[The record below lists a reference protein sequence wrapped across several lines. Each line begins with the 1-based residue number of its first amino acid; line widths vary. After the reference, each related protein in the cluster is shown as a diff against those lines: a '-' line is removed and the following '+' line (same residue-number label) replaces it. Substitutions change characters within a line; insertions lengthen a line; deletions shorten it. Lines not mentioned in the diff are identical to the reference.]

1 MPGHRIFPVLI
12 QRSFASFPIV
22 FGQHYGFTLSQ
33 EGIAFVAIAIGGILG
48 CIIYV
53 SYQYLHVVPYTLRN
67 GRTHEKRLESALIA
81 SFVLTAAL
89 FAYGWTAESKPFCMY
104 TIEFAEC

>member
-1 MPGHRIFPVLI
+1 MPGHRIFLKLI
-12 QRSFASFPIV
+12 HHSFASLPIV

-53 SYQYLHVVPYTLRN
+53 TYQYLHVVPYTLKN
-67 GRTHEKRLESALIA
+67 SCSHEKRLESALIA

-89 FAYGWTAESKPFCMY
+89 FAYGWTAESELFLHVY
-104 TIEFAEC
+104 Y